1 MKKDKRYPEGYRPK
15 IEYWTG
21 RYEAAVVA
29 EDVAKMIYAAE
40 KLDFFTRRQEA
51 LEV

>member
-29 EDVAKMIYAAE
+29 EDTRAMVYAASKIE
-40 KLDFFTRRQEA
+40 FFEGREA
-51 LEV
+51 ARV

>member
-21 RYEAAVVA
+21 RYEAAVEADDTRAMV
-29 EDVAKMIYAAE
+29 YAASKIE
-40 KLDFFTRRQEA
+40 FFEGREA
-51 LEV
+51 ARV